1 MIELAIA
8 VFLLLLISALA
19 SGTEAALFAVPNA
32 RIESFVD
39 QKRRGAVSLQAVKS
53 DMVQTITTVVI
64 INNIANIVGSIFV
77 GNMAAKVFT
86 ENYGIISGVGIFS
99 SVLTFL
105 VIAFS
110 EIVPKTVGEKQC
122 DKIALFMSPLVLLLT
137 KMFRPLIFILNIVTR
152 PFTKLGGSGIAVTSE
167 AEIKAL
173 TELGQRAGIIDQKES
188 ELINNVFELNDHEA
202 SDIMTPVGKVDYLQA
217 DQTLESLRG
226 TLADLTHTRLP
237 ILDGSYDQ
245 LIGIAHLRTLLQAL
259 SDGRG
264 AEPVRNFILP
274 PTFIPSSAS
283 GDELLRHF
291 KRTKQHLTI
300 VVDAYGTVLGVLTL
314 EDVLEILVGE
324 IIDETDKEQADIEII
339 DSDRILALGEADG
352 LDVNAAI
359 EVNLPDMRIGEL
371 IIEELGRIPSQGE
384 IFNLYDAEFT
394 VVDGTPRVINSVQ
407 IRRLGTEL
415 FPEDGDTT
423 GHVAI
428 EPANLSK

>member
-1 MIELAIA
+1 MVDLAIA
-8 VFLLLLISALA
+8 VFLLLFISALA
-19 SGTEAALFAVPNA
+19 SGTEAALFAVPLA
-32 RIESFVD
+32 RVESFVD
-39 QKRRGAVSLQAVKS
+39 QKRRGASSLQLVKN

-86 ENYGIISGVGIFS
+86 GAYGIFSGVGIFS
-99 SVLTFL
+99 SILTFL

-122 DKIALFMSPLVLLLT
+122 EKISLFMAPLILLLT
-137 KMFRPLIFILNIVTR
+137 KMFRPLIWVLNLVTR
-152 PFTKLGGSGIAVTSE
+152 PFTALGGSGIAVTSE
-167 AEIKAL
+167 AEIRAL
-173 TELGQRAGIIDQKES
+173 TELGSKAGIIDQKES
-188 ELINNVFELNDHEA
+188 ELIKNVFELNDHEA

-217 DQTLESLRG
+217 DKTLESLRP

-237 ILDGSYDQ
+237 VLDGSFDQ
-245 LIGIAHLRTLLQAL
+245 LIGVVHLRTLLQAL
-259 SDGRG
+259 SDGEGKR
-264 AEPVRNFILP
+264 PVRDFIME

-324 IIDETDKEQADIEII
+324 IIDETDLENAEIEII
-339 DSDRILALGEADG
+339 DSDRVLAVGEADASE
-352 LDVNAAI
+352 VNAAI
-359 EVNLPDMRIGEL
+359 EVHLPDMRVGEL
-371 IIEELGRIPSQGE
+371 IIEELGRIPTQGE

-407 IRRLGTEL
+407 IRRLE
-415 FPEDGDTT
+415 PEEWSEDGDTT
-423 GHVAI
+423 GHLTS
-428 EPANLSK
+428 EMANLSK